1 MANLYAI
8 LGVSHAASSSEIKS
22 AYRRLARLYH
32 PDVNTDPAAAEMFAR
47 INDAY
52 RTLIDTDRREEY
64 DRAETS
70 RKTTQLQAEA
80 SRIARRIHYQER
92 ADRIV
97 TDWII
102 REKEET
108 RARGK
113 AIFTTATLFL
123 STFLVAMT
131 RPMLIESI
139 APLWQIGLIVMFVVG
154 VLHLFASLRQ
164 YFEIFTY
171 KAGQSGHSGHS
182 GHLGR
187 SPKHRRSSSMKPF
200 RRGVAWTF
208 VIGGYLLSFLTGLL
222 IGTLTADYASTHTL
236 EESVFNALWKV
247 LFYPPMAVLIV
258 DTIYKINLRFED

>member
-1 MANLYAI
+1 MANLYVI
-8 LGVSHAASSSEIKS
+8 LGVSHTASSSEIKS

-47 INDAY
+47 VTDAY
-52 RTLIDTDRREEY
+52 RTLIDASRREEY

-70 RKTTQLQAEA
+70 RKTTQLHAEA
-80 SRIARRIHYQER
+80 NRIARRIQYQER

-97 TDWII
+97 NDWII

-113 AIFTTATLFL
+113 AIFTTTTLFL

-139 APLWQIGLIVMFVVG
+139 APLWQIGLMVLFVGG
-154 VLHLFASLRQ
+154 VLHLFGSLRQ

-171 KAGQSGHSGHS
+171 KTGQSG
-182 GHLGR
+182 
-187 SPKHRRSSSMKPF
+187 RRMKQSRNNSMKPF
-200 RRGVAWTF
+200 RRSVAWTF
-208 VIGGYLLSFLTGLL
+208 VVGGYLLSFLAGLL
-222 IGTLTADYASTHTL
+222 IGTLTADYASTHTI

-258 DTIYKINLRFED
+258 DTIYKINLRFEG